1 MSGVAET
8 WTREVTLPVG
18 VSALQFEADPALR
31 SAMRDVSIRALSV
44 SRPEAGFENREARRG
59 VRLGPVS
66 VFLMDGS
73 AWVEPSG
80 VWVSAGSEVEFAVA
94 VASPAPVQLFVRN
107 GPVENT
113 VTLESGS
120 WRESLTLRPGEER
133 LMQLPIDANRRM
145 TPLRVQASR
154 GFRPSDVD
162 RSSEDRRLLG
172 VWIETR

>member
-1 MSGVAET
+1 MNGSPIHESVIAVIFPDIDE
-8 WTREVTLPVG
+8 E
-18 VSALQFEADPALR
+18 E
-31 SAMRDVSIRALSV
+31 RANEQS
-44 SRPEAGFENREARRG
+44 

-94 VASPAPVQLFVRN
+94 VDSPAPVQLFVRN

-145 TPLRVQASR
+145 TPLRVQSSR

-162 RSSEDRRLLG
+162 RNSEDRRLLG